1 MQTKTRR
8 YMAVLRVNFF
18 IGNRRLVLSLRQNSR
33 LKTIGM
39 SMIPC
44 SLNSTAMRVTDEN
57 VTTSRAGL
65 KQFFSIWQI
74 LALEVSADK
83 TSAETAR
90 SAAPTISQVGS
101 VCRG

>member
-8 YMAVLRVNFF
+8 YMAVLRVKFF

-39 SMIPC
+39 SMNPC

-65 KQFFSIWQI
+65 KPFFRFWQI
-74 LALEVSADK
+74 LPFKISADK
-83 TSAETAR
+83 MRVETAR